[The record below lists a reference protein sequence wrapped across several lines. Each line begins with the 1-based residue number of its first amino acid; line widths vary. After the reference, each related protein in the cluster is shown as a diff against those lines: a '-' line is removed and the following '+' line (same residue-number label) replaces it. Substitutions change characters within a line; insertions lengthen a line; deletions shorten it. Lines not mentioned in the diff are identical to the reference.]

1 MPAFPCL
8 RSGNNI
14 FAINMLIFT
23 RIKMF
28 NKVLDRLGVKME
40 KQERHEMFDRIYEE
54 GMKGKM
60 VERGR

>member
-1 MPAFPCL
+1 
-8 RSGNNI
+8 
-14 FAINMLIFT
+14 
-23 RIKMF
+23 MF